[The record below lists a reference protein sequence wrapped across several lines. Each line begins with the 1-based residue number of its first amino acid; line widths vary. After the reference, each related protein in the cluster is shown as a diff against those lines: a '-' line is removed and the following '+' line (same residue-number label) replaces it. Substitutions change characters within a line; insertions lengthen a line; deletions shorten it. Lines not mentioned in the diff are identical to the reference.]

1 MLPDGSLDDEF
12 QDGGRFV
19 NDAGLGGL
27 TAATDV
33 ALDSSERI
41 VVSIGSLGR
50 FAVMRLNGSDGS
62 FDSTFGENGVA
73 VHNHP
78 DAIDQT
84 HDFATA
90 VQIGDG
96 NSVVLGGCAA
106 EPDSGEHVFA
116 LLRLTEEGGLD
127 TNAVLP
133 GGERMIIAFPDEALR
148 EADRAMPFPN
158 SVPATV
164 DVELDVRPIG
174 GDDTWTLEWSDIDPT
189 IFSQAPLADGTT
201 YIFPLRSPDVLVP
214 EPDAG

>member
-1 MLPDGSLDDEF
+1 M
-12 QDGGRFV
+12 
-19 NDAGLGGL
+19 
-27 TAATDV
+27 
-33 ALDSSERI
+33 
-41 VVSIGSLGR
+41 
-50 FAVMRLNGSDGS
+50 
-62 FDSTFGENGVA
+62 A

-90 VQIGDG
+90 IQIGDG

-116 LLRLTEEGGLD
+116 LLRLTEAGGLD

-164 DVELDVRPIG
+164 DVELDIRPIG

-201 YIFPLRSPDVLVP
+201 YIFPLSPTECP
-214 EPDAG
+214 CARAGSG